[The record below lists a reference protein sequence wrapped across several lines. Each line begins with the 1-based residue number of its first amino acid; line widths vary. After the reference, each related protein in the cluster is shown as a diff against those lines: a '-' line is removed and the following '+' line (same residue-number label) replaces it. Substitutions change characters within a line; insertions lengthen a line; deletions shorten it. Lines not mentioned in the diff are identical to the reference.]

1 MAVVAFLLEAV
12 SEDLTAEQFKV
23 LFNHRNKWKETRTT
37 ETAGNNEA
45 GIIETVL
52 DYGAVNSLK
61 ESKDFIALYLRAIRN
76 QFVPCGYSPQKRKA
90 WKLSQRARQ
99 NQSCHCSSGR
109 RQSKSHRDSEIYP
122 WVQSRL

>member
-23 LFNHRNKWKETRTT
+23 LFNHRNKWKETTTT

-52 DYGAVNSLK
+52 DYGAVYSLK
-61 ESKDFIALYLRAIRN
+61 ESKDFLALYLRALRN
-76 QFVPCGYSPQKRKA
+76 QFVPCECSP
-90 WKLSQRARQ
+90 
-99 NQSCHCSSGR
+99 
-109 RQSKSHRDSEIYP
+109 
-122 WVQSRL
+122 